1 MKLHIFL
8 ISSLI
13 ITSCTQRESLFQKGY
28 SGQTQGTFFNIIYFC
43 PENRDFS
50 NAIDSI
56 FNAID
61 FSVSLY
67 NQKSNLILLNQ
78 KKRISYD
85 PIIDT
90 LTKQSIRVNKMTNE
104 NFSCALYPVINYFG
118 FYSKKRPVSID
129 TLNIFRLLSKSKMS
143 NIKIDKDYIYLDSST
158 SLDFNAIAQGY
169 TCDLV
174 AGYFNQEEITNYMI
188 EVGGEVRTSGKNY
201 TKKKKWRIGV
211 ENPDET
217 LTSNFN
223 TVIELSDMSLATSGS
238 YRNYYLDNNNLMSHI
253 IDPSTGFP
261 SKTKVISSTVLHK
274 KCSLADAIATSF
286 MCMDIKEIKDFL
298 KTNPHIQAII
308 IYKDELDKIST
319 FRTSGIDKITTN

>member
-8 ISSLI
+8 LISLI
-13 ITSCTQRESLFQKGY
+13 ITSCTQKKSLFQKSY
-28 SGQTQGTFFNIIYFC
+28 SGQTQGTFFNIKYFC
-43 PENRDFS
+43 GESRDFS

-56 FNAID
+56 FKVID
-61 FSVSLY
+61 SSVSLY
-67 NQKSNLILLNQ
+67 NQKSNLITLNQ

-90 LTKQSIRVNKMTNE
+90 LIKQSIRVNKMTNE

-118 FYSKKRPVSID
+118 FYSKKRPAFID
-129 TLNIFRLLSKSKMS
+129 TFSIVSLLSNSSMS
-143 NIKIDKDYIYLDSST
+143 NIKIDNGYIHLDSFT

-174 AGYFNQEEITNYMI
+174 AEYFNQEEIKNYLI
-188 EVGGEVRTSGKNY
+188 EIGGEVRTSGLNY

-217 LTSNFN
+217 PTSNFN
-223 TVIELSDMSLATSGS
+223 TIIELSDMSLATSGS
-238 YRNYYLDNNNLMSHI
+238 YRNYYIDNNNFMSHI

-261 SKTKVISSTVLHK
+261 SKTKVISSTVFHK

-286 MCMDIKEIKDFL
+286 MCMDIEEIKDFL
-298 KTNPHIQAII
+298 KTNLHIQAII

>member
-28 SGQTQGTFFNIIYFC
+28 SGQTQGTFFNIKYFC

-61 FSVSLY
+61 LSVSLY
-67 NQKSNLILLNQ
+67 NQKSNLFLLNQ

-90 LTKQSIRVNKMTNE
+90 LTKQSIRVNKITNE

-143 NIKIDKDYIYLDSST
+143 NIKIDRDYIYLDSTT

>member
-28 SGQTQGTFFNIIYFC
+28 SGQTQGTFFNIKYFC

-61 FSVSLY
+61 LSVSLY

-90 LTKQSIRVNKMTNE
+90 LTKQSIRVNKITNE

-174 AGYFNQEEITNYMI
+174 AAYFNQEEIKNYMI

-286 MCMDIKEIKDFL
+286 MCMDIEEIKDFL

>member
-28 SGQTQGTFFNIIYFC
+28 SGQTQGTFFNIKYFC

-61 FSVSLY
+61 LSVSLY

-90 LTKQSIRVNKMTNE
+90 LTKQSIRVNKITNE

-298 KTNPHIQAII
+298 KTNRHIQAII
-308 IYKDELDKIST
+308 IYRDELDKIST

>member
-28 SGQTQGTFFNIIYFC
+28 SGQTQGTFFNIKYFC

-56 FNAID
+56 FKAID

-67 NQKSNLILLNQ
+67 NQNSNLILLNQ

-143 NIKIDKDYIYLDSST
+143 NIKIDKDYIYLDSTT

-174 AGYFNQEEITNYMI
+174 AGYFNKEEITNYMI

-238 YRNYYLDNNNLMSHI
+238 YRNYYLDNDNLMSHI

-308 IYKDELDKIST
+308 IYKDELDNIST
-319 FRTSGIDKITTN
+319 FRTSEIDKITTN

>member
-28 SGQTQGTFFNIIYFC
+28 SGQTQGTFFNIKYFC

-90 LTKQSIRVNKMTNE
+90 LTKQSIRVNKITNE

-298 KTNPHIQAII
+298 KTNRHIQAII

>member
-1 MKLHIFL
+1 MKIHIFL
-8 ISSLI
+8 LISLI
-13 ITSCTQRESLFQKGY
+13 ITSCTQRESFYQKSY
-28 SGQTQGTFFNIIYFC
+28 SGKTQGTFFNIIYFC

-56 FNAID
+56 FKVID

-67 NQKSNLILLNQ
+67 NQKSNLITLNQ

-90 LTKQSIRVNKMTNE
+90 LIKQSIRVNKMTNE

-118 FYSKKRPVSID
+118 FYSKKRPASID
-129 TLNIFRLLSKSKMS
+129 TSSIISLLSNSSMS
-143 NIKIDKDYIYLDSST
+143 NIKIDKGYIHLNSST

-174 AGYFNQEEITNYMI
+174 AEYFNQEEIKNYMI
-188 EVGGEVRTSGKNY
+188 EVGGEVRTSGINYSKN
-201 TKKKKWRIGV
+201 KKWWIGV

-217 LTSNFN
+217 PTSNFN

-261 SKTKVISSTVLHK
+261 SKSKVISSTVLHK

-308 IYKDELDKIST
+308 IYRGELDNIST

>member
-8 ISSLI
+8 LISLI

-28 SGQTQGTFFNIIYFC
+28 SGQTQGTFFNIKYFC

-61 FSVSLY
+61 LSVSLY

-90 LTKQSIRVNKMTNE
+90 LTKQSIRVNKITNE

-158 SLDFNAIAQGY
+158 SLDFNTIAQGY

-188 EVGGEVRTSGKNY
+188 EVGGEVRTSGENY

-223 TVIELSDMSLATSGS
+223 TIIELSDMSLATSGS

>member
-1 MKLHIFL
+1 MKLHIL
-8 ISSLI
+8 LLTSLI
-13 ITSCTQRESLFQKGY
+13 ITSCTQKKPLFQKSY
-28 SGQTQGTFFNIIYFC
+28 SGQIQGTFFNIKYFC
-43 PENRDFS
+43 AENRDFS
-50 NAIDSI
+50 NAVDSI
-56 FNAID
+56 FKVID
-61 FSVSLY
+61 SSVSLY
-67 NQKSNLILLNQ
+67 NQKSNLIKINQ

-90 LTKQSIRVNKMTNE
+90 LIKQSIRVNKMTNE

-118 FYSKKRPVSID
+118 FYSKKRPASID
-129 TLNIFRLLSKSKMS
+129 TLSIVSLLSNSSMS
-143 NIKIDKDYIYLDSST
+143 SIKIDKGYISLDSLT

-169 TCDLV
+169 TCDLL
-174 AGYFNQEEITNYMI
+174 AECFNQEEIKNYMI
-188 EVGGEVRTSGKNY
+188 EIGGEVRTSGSNY
-201 TKKKKWRIGV
+201 IKKKKWRIGV

-223 TVIELSDMSLATSGS
+223 TIIELSDMSLATSGS

-286 MCMDIKEIKDFL
+286 MCMDINEIKDFL
-298 KTNPHIQAII
+298 KTNTHIQAIVV
-308 IYKDELDKIST
+308 YRDELNKIST
-319 FRTSGIDKITTN
+319 FRTSGIDKMTTN

>member
-13 ITSCTQRESLFQKGY
+13 ITSCTQRESLFQKSY
-28 SGQTQGTFFNIIYFC
+28 SGQTQGTFFNIKYFC

-174 AGYFNQEEITNYMI
+174 AGYFNQEEIKNYMI

-238 YRNYYLDNNNLMSHI
+238 YRNYYLDNDNLMSHI

>member
-13 ITSCTQRESLFQKGY
+13 ITSCTQRESLFQKSY
-28 SGQTQGTFFNIIYFC
+28 SGQTQGTFFNITYFC

-56 FNAID
+56 FKAID

-67 NQKSNLILLNQ
+67 NQNSNLILLNQ

-90 LTKQSIRVNKMTNE
+90 LTKQSIRVNKITNE

-118 FYSKKRPVSID
+118 FYSKKRPVFID

-174 AGYFNQEEITNYMI
+174 AEYFDQEEIKNYMI

-238 YRNYYLDNNNLMSHI
+238 YRNYYLDNDNLMSHI

>member
-8 ISSLI
+8 LISLI
-13 ITSCTQRESLFQKGY
+13 ITSCTQKESLYQKSY
-28 SGQTQGTFFNIIYFC
+28 SGQTQGTFFNITYFC
-43 PENRDFS
+43 PVNRDFS
-50 NAIDSI
+50 NAVDSI

-61 FSVSLY
+61 LSVSLY
-67 NQKSNLILLNQ
+67 NQKSNLITLNQ

-90 LTKQSIRVNKMTNE
+90 LTKQSIRVNKITNK
-104 NFSCALYPVINYFG
+104 NFSCALFPVINYFG
-118 FYSKKRPVSID
+118 FYSKKRPAFID
-129 TLNIFRLLSKSKMS
+129 TLNIFNLLSNSKMS
-143 NIKIDKDYIYLDSST
+143 NIKIDKDYIYIDSST

-174 AGYFNQEEITNYMI
+174 AEYFNQEEIKNYMI
-188 EVGGEVRTSGKNY
+188 EVGGEVRTSGTNY
-201 TKKKKWRIGV
+201 SKKKKWRIGV

-223 TVIELSDMSLATSGS
+223 TVIEISDMSLATSGS
-238 YRNYYLDNNNLMSHI
+238 YRNYYIDNNNLISHI
-253 IDPSTGFP
+253 IDPTTGFP

-286 MCMDIKEIKDFL
+286 MCMDISEIKDFL
-298 KTNPHIQAII
+298 KTNPHIQAIV
-308 IYKDELDKIST
+308 IYKDELDRIST
-319 FRTSGIDKITTN
+319 FRTSGIDKVKIN

>member
-28 SGQTQGTFFNIIYFC
+28 SGQTQGTFFNFKYFC

-90 LTKQSIRVNKMTNE
+90 LTKQSIRVNKITNE

-174 AGYFNQEEITNYMI
+174 AEYFDQEEIKNYMI
-188 EVGGEVRTSGKNY
+188 EVGGEVRTSGKNH
-201 TKKKKWRIGV
+201 TKNKKWRIGV

-217 LTSNFN
+217 PTSNFN

-253 IDPSTGFP
+253 IDPNTGFP

-308 IYKDELDKIST
+308 IYRDELDEIST

>member
-1 MKLHIFL
+1 
-8 ISSLI
+8 
-13 ITSCTQRESLFQKGY
+13 
-28 SGQTQGTFFNIIYFC
+28 
-43 PENRDFS
+43 
-50 NAIDSI
+50 
-56 FNAID
+56 
-61 FSVSLY
+61 
-67 NQKSNLILLNQ
+67 
-78 KKRISYD
+78 
-85 PIIDT
+85 
-90 LTKQSIRVNKMTNE
+90 MTND

-129 TLNIFRLLSKSKMS
+129 TLSIFRLLSKSKMS
-143 NIKIDKDYIYLDSST
+143 NIKIDKDSIYLDSST

-201 TKKKKWRIGV
+201 TKKKNWRIGV
-211 ENPDET
+211 ENPDEKP
-217 LTSNFN
+217 TSNFN

-308 IYKDELDKIST
+308 FT
-319 FRTSGIDKITTN
+319 RTN

>member
-1 MKLHIFL
+1 
-8 ISSLI
+8 
-13 ITSCTQRESLFQKGY
+13 
-28 SGQTQGTFFNIIYFC
+28 
-43 PENRDFS
+43 
-50 NAIDSI
+50 
-56 FNAID
+56 
-61 FSVSLY
+61 
-67 NQKSNLILLNQ
+67 
-78 KKRISYD
+78 
-85 PIIDT
+85 
-90 LTKQSIRVNKMTNE
+90 
-104 NFSCALYPVINYFG
+104 
-118 FYSKKRPVSID
+118 
-129 TLNIFRLLSKSKMS
+129 
-143 NIKIDKDYIYLDSST
+143 
-158 SLDFNAIAQGY
+158 
-169 TCDLV
+169 
-174 AGYFNQEEITNYMI
+174 MI

-238 YRNYYLDNNNLMSHI
+238 YRNYYLDNDNLMSHI

-308 IYKDELDKIST
+308 IYEDELDKIST
-319 FRTSGIDKITTN
+319 FRTSGVDKITTN

>member
-8 ISSLI
+8 LTLLI
-13 ITSCTQRESLFQKGY
+13 IISCTQRKSLFQKSY
-28 SGQTQGTFFNIIYFC
+28 SGQTQGTFFNIKYFC

-56 FNAID
+56 FKVID

-67 NQKSNLILLNQ
+67 NQKSNLIKLNQ
-78 KKRISYD
+78 KKRISHD

-90 LTKQSIRVNKMTNE
+90 LTKQSIRVNKMTSE
-104 NFSCALYPVINYFG
+104 NFSCALFPVINYFG
-118 FYSKKRPVSID
+118 FYSKKRPASID
-129 TLNIFRLLSKSKMS
+129 TFSIVSLISNSNMS
-143 NIKIDKDYIYLDSST
+143 NIKIDKDYIILDSST

-174 AGYFNQEEITNYMI
+174 AEYFNQEEIKNYMI
-188 EVGGEVRTSGKNY
+188 EVGGEVRTSGTNY
-201 TKKKKWRIGV
+201 SKKKKWRIGV

-223 TVIELSDMSLATSGS
+223 TVLELSDMSLATSGS
-238 YRNYYLDNNNLMSHI
+238 YRNYYLDNNNLISHI

-286 MCMDIKEIKDFL
+286 MCMDIEEIKDFL
-298 KTNPHIQAII
+298 KTYPQIQAIV
-308 IYKDELDKIST
+308 IYEDELDNIST
-319 FRTSGIDKITTN
+319 FRTSRINKITTN

>member
-1 MKLHIFL
+1 MKPHIFL
-8 ISSLI
+8 LTLLI
-13 ITSCTQRESLFQKGY
+13 ISSCTQRKFLFQKSY
-28 SGQTQGTFFNIIYFC
+28 SGQTQGTFFNIKYFC
-43 PENRDFS
+43 AEDRDFS
-50 NAIDSI
+50 SAIDSI
-56 FNAID
+56 FKVID

-67 NQKSNLILLNQ
+67 NQKSNLISLNK

-90 LTKQSIRVNKMTNE
+90 LTKQSVRINKMTNG
-104 NFSCALYPVINYFG
+104 NFSCALFPVINYFG
-118 FYSKKRPVSID
+118 FYSKKRPASID
-129 TLNIFRLLSKSKMS
+129 TFNILRLLSNSKMS
-143 NIKIDKDYIYLDSST
+143 NIKIDKDYIYSDSST

-174 AGYFNQEEITNYMI
+174 AEYFNKEDIKNYMI
-188 EVGGEVRTSGKNY
+188 EVGGEVRTSGINY
-201 TKKKKWRIGV
+201 SKKKKWRIGI
-211 ENPDET
+211 ENPDKT
-217 LTSNFN
+217 PTSNFN
-223 TVIELSDMSLATSGS
+223 TVIELSNMSLATSGS

>member
-8 ISSLI
+8 LTSLI
-13 ITSCTQRESLFQKGY
+13 IISCTQRESLFQKSY
-28 SGQTQGTFFNIIYFC
+28 SGQTQGTFFNIKYFC

-61 FSVSLY
+61 LSVSLY

-90 LTKQSIRVNKMTNE
+90 LTKQSIRVNKITNE

>member
-1 MKLHIFL
+1 MKLHIL
-8 ISSLI
+8 LLTSLI
-13 ITSCTQRESLFQKGY
+13 ITSCTQKNSLFQKSY
-28 SGQTQGTFFNIIYFC
+28 SGQTQGTFFNIKYFC
-43 PENRDFS
+43 AENRDFS
-50 NAIDSI
+50 NAVDSI
-56 FNAID
+56 FKVID
-61 FSVSLY
+61 SSVSLY
-67 NQKSNLILLNQ
+67 NQKSNLITLNQ

-90 LTKQSIRVNKMTNE
+90 LIKQSIRVNTMTNE

-118 FYSKKRPVSID
+118 FYDKKRPPSID
-129 TLNIFRLLSKSKMS
+129 TFSIVSLLSNSSMS
-143 NIKIDKDYIYLDSST
+143 NIKIDRDYILLDSST

-174 AGYFNQEEITNYMI
+174 AEYFNQEEIKNYMI
-188 EVGGEVRTSGKNY
+188 EVGGEVRTSGINYSKN
-201 TKKKKWRIGV
+201 KKWWIGV

-217 LTSNFN
+217 PTSNFN

-286 MCMDIKEIKDFL
+286 MCMDIMEIKHFL

-308 IYKDELDKIST
+308 IYRDELGKIST
-319 FRTSGIDKITTN
+319 FRTSGIDKITKN

>member
-1 MKLHIFL
+1 MKLHNFL
-8 ISSLI
+8 LISLI
-13 ITSCTQRESLFQKGY
+13 IISCTQTESLYQKSY

-50 NAIDSI
+50 HAIDSI

-67 NQKSNLILLNQ
+67 NQKSNLITLNQ

-90 LTKQSIRVNKMTNE
+90 LTKQSIRVNKMTNK
-104 NFSCALYPVINYFG
+104 NFSCALFPVINYFG
-118 FYSKKRPVSID
+118 FYSKKRPASID
-129 TLNIFRLLSKSKMS
+129 TLNIFSLLSNSKMS
-143 NIKIDKDYIYLDSST
+143 DIKIDKDYIYIDSST

-174 AGYFNQEEITNYMI
+174 AGYFNKEEIKNYLI
-188 EVGGEVRTSGKNY
+188 EIGGEVRTSGSNY
-201 TKKKKWRIGV
+201 TKKKKWRIGI

-223 TVIELSDMSLATSGS
+223 TVIEISDMSLATSGS
-238 YRNYYLDNNNLMSHI
+238 YRNYYIDNNNLMSHI

-274 KCSLADAIATSF
+274 KCSLADAISTSF
-286 MCMDIKEIKDFL
+286 MCMNISEIKDFL
-298 KTNPHIQAII
+298 KTNPHIQAIV
-308 IYKDELDKIST
+308 IYEDEFDRIST
-319 FRTSGIDKITTN
+319 FRTPGIDKVTIN

>member
-1 MKLHIFL
+1 MKIYIFL

-13 ITSCTQRESLFQKGY
+13 IISCTQKGSLFQKSY

-104 NFSCALYPVINYFG
+104 NFSCALYPVINHFG
-118 FYSKKRPVSID
+118 FYNKKRPVSVD
-129 TLNIFRLLSKSKMS
+129 TLNIFRLLSNSKMS

-174 AGYFNQEEITNYMI
+174 AGYFSQKEITNYMI

-201 TKKKKWRIGV
+201 TKKKEM
-211 ENPDET
+211 EN
-217 LTSNFN
+217 
-223 TVIELSDMSLATSGS
+223 
-238 YRNYYLDNNNLMSHI
+238 R
-253 IDPSTGFP
+253 
-261 SKTKVISSTVLHK
+261 
-274 KCSLADAIATSF
+274 
-286 MCMDIKEIKDFL
+286 
-298 KTNPHIQAII
+298 
-308 IYKDELDKIST
+308 
-319 FRTSGIDKITTN
+319 R